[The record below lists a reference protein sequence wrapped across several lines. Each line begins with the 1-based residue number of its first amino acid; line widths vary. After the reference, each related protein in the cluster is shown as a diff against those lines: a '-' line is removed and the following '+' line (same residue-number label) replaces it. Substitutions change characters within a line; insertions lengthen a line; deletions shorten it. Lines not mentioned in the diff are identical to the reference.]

1 LLQHEISGLTAA
13 PPSVMTYAAMHKKA
27 SPSSAAAMA
36 AILFLSAC
44 SGSGSEQ
51 STTTSNDA
59 AMAADAPV
67 TNQPVVL
74 PPALIASRTYRCKD
88 NSLIYVDFFGDN
100 VSADLKTEKTGAATK
115 LTATAP
121 NEPLSGGGYTVS
133 GNGTEVNITQPGK
146 SSQSCKA

>member
-1 LLQHEISGLTAA
+1 
-13 PPSVMTYAAMHKKA
+13 MHKNA

-44 SGSGSEQ
+44 SGSEQ
-51 STTTSNDA
+51 PAASPPSNDA

-88 NSLIYVDFFGDN
+88 NSLVYVDFFGDN
-100 VSADLKTEKTGAATK
+100 VSADLKTEKTGPIIK
-115 LTATAP
+115 LTAAAP
-121 NEPLSGGGYTVS
+121 NEALSGGGFTVS